1 MQKTTEQKAAG
12 RPARLNYKMKTQ
24 LQLYA
29 LLAPVLILIFIFC
42 YLPLYGLLIAFQDWY
57 PGMPFLDFT
66 GATKWVGLKHFISF
80 FQNPYFWRL
89 IKNTL
94 VLSALN
100 LGVAFWIPIGFA
112 LLINEL
118 RLVKFKKFA
127 QTASYLPYFIS
138 SVVVAGMALSFL
150 SSDGIINKLIVLL
163 GGEPFLLNMK
173 PQYFPIVYTL
183 INIWRNFGWGSIL
196 YLSSMASIDTAL
208 YEAASLDGANRWHKM
223 WHITLPSI
231 KPTIVV
237 MLIMGVGG
245 ICTSLNVSP
254 LLACMASGPACINA
268 SGNKHLFKQLNQF
281 TPPLLVMFFV
291 LSGMR
296 LSIPSLAAA
305 GVIGIVYFLVR
316 IAGKYTG
323 SALGAAVTH
332 ASPEIRRY
340 FGLALIPQAG
350 VSIGLAVLGQRML
363 PAESGQLLSTII
375 LSSGLLYEMVGPACA
390 KASIKLSG
398 SVPGKAAAGKA
409 DAGKAD
415 AGKASVGKASAGK
428 ADAEKAAAG
437 KVIAGSSSASGPDI
451 AKADGV
457 EQPVHK
463 AGAAALEE
471 QTRKKAPDTGN
482 DTNDTV
488 SAQQVRPRH
497 AVV

>member
-1 MQKTTEQKAAG
+1 
-12 RPARLNYKMKTQ
+12 
-24 LQLYA
+24 
-29 LLAPVLILIFIFC
+29 
-42 YLPLYGLLIAFQDWY
+42 
-57 PGMPFLDFT
+57 
-66 GATKWVGLKHFISF
+66 
-80 FQNPYFWRL
+80 
-89 IKNTL
+89 
-94 VLSALN
+94 
-100 LGVAFWIPIGFA
+100 
-112 LLINEL
+112 
-118 RLVKFKKFA
+118 
-127 QTASYLPYFIS
+127 
-138 SVVVAGMALSFL
+138 
-150 SSDGIINKLIVLL
+150 
-163 GGEPFLLNMK
+163 
-173 PQYFPIVYTL
+173 
-183 INIWRNFGWGSIL
+183 
-196 YLSSMASIDTAL
+196 
-208 YEAASLDGANRWHKM
+208 
-223 WHITLPSI
+223 
-231 KPTIVV
+231 
-237 MLIMGVGG
+237 
-245 ICTSLNVSP
+245 
-254 LLACMASGPACINA
+254 MASGTAYINA

-409 DAGKAD
+409 DAGKA
-415 AGKASVGKASAGK
+415 SVGKAAAGK
-428 ADAEKAAAG
+428 ADAEKADVG
-437 KVIAGSSSASGPDI
+437 KVIASSSSASGPDT

-457 EQPVHK
+457 ELSVHK
-463 AGAAALEE
+463 AGAAALEQ

-482 DTNDTV
+482 DTDDTV